1 MRLAG
6 DVIIDEDA
14 ELTIA
19 PGTQVIFAPPLVGQ
33 DLYQEHPYFIG
44 SELIVRGRLTALG
57 TRQQPIL
64 FRAENPTADPGS
76 WGGVNLEAA
85 RASRFEYCVFQQA
98 DSAVHARE
106 TQVDIRYSVFRR
118 NVVGVRFHDTDL
130 RVEETLFEDNDT
142 AIRFHYGSPQIRHNL
157 IQNNRKGLFISA
169 EPRNYQIVQNAF
181 FANHPY
187 QVNLEAA
194 RASRFEYCV
203 FQQADSAVH
212 ARQTQVD
219 IRYSVFRRNLVGVR
233 FHDTDLSVEQT
244 LFEDNDTA
252 IRFHYGSPQ
261 IRHNL
266 IRNNCKGL
274 FISAEPRNY
283 RIEQNAFIDNY
294 PYQVNLGEGVRM
306 PVNLAHNFWSEAPG
320 KPLERLFFDGRLD
333 DWLGRIE
340 YLPVLKSP
348 PIFEF
353 TP

>member
-1 MRLAG
+1 LTGTLYWQGVVRLAG

-19 PGTQVIFAPPLVGQ
+19 PGTQVVFAPPLAGQ

-44 SELIVRGRLTALG
+44 SELIVRGRLLALG

-169 EPRNYQIVQNAF
+169 EPRNY
-181 FANHPY
+181 
-187 QVNLEAA
+187 
-194 RASRFEYCV
+194 
-203 FQQADSAVH
+203 
-212 ARQTQVD
+212 
-219 IRYSVFRRNLVGVR
+219 
-233 FHDTDLSVEQT
+233 
-244 LFEDNDTA
+244 
-252 IRFHYGSPQ
+252 
-261 IRHNL
+261 
-266 IRNNCKGL
+266 
-274 FISAEPRNY
+274 